1 MGGLFCFNF
10 LNDKVNSEQSTPIG
24 YNVVPV
30 GEVAGKRS
38 THFPLN
44 KLLMRNKIY
53 QSPKCKLFC
62 LLAVISSQ
70 NMKIKDLSKAAKI
83 LEKLSILDKQI
94 NEIEKVAEMIAN
106 SETESSF
113 TFSMKV
119 KDVKKEQEESIKATI
134 DSDGLLSFGDS
145 GRGLSGLSRLYGF
158 SMFATDSK
166 SDKKD
171 KSEKLNFDL
180 SENESLGLLGLMI
193 GKKQRERQ
201 ELLIAL
207 SEYGVS

>member
-1 MGGLFCFNF
+1 
-10 LNDKVNSEQSTPIG
+10 
-24 YNVVPV
+24 
-30 GEVAGKRS
+30 
-38 THFPLN
+38 
-44 KLLMRNKIY
+44 
-53 QSPKCKLFC
+53 
-62 LLAVISSQ
+62 
-70 NMKIKDLSKAAKI
+70 MKIKDLSKAAKI

-113 TFSMKV
+113 SFSMKV
-119 KDVKKEQEESIKATI
+119 KDVKKEQEESIKVTI
-134 DSDGLLSFGDS
+134 DTDGSLSFGNS
-145 GRGLSGLSRLYGF
+145 GRALSRLSGLYGL
-158 SMFATDSK
+158 SMFATESK

-201 ELLIAL
+201 ELLNAL